1 MSCLQTK
8 DMEIKVNSSTPVV
21 MQNPANLFSINITII
36 EHTIRSPQALQA
48 FLQRT
53 LFSTPAFGCYLLGL
67 GAVLGGHSCQ
77 AV

>member
-1 MSCLQTK
+1 
-8 DMEIKVNSSTPVV
+8 VNSSTPLV
-21 MQNPANLFSINITII
+21 MQNPANVFPNIITII

-48 FLQRT
+48 SLRRT
-53 LFSTPAFGCYLLGL
+53 LFSTPAFECFLLGL